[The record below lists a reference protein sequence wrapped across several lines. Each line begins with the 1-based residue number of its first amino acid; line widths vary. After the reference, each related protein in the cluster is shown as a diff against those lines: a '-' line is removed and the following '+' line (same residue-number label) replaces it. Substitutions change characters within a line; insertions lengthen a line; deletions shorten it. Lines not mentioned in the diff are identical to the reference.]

1 VVLLLAWGAA
11 SHSGTLSTYPPQP
24 ESRVQPG
31 EVLDTARVALFSGH
45 ADQAYR
51 LLMTAQPEMA
61 GDPEWLDLAA
71 RVYLALDRPLRMA
84 ECLLPAAET
93 RDPEALSRVKAILS
107 RQGPHPPRSFAS
119 IPNGKWPGFDRTSL
133 KDVESLAPGPDG
145 SVYLLTR
152 EALIHVGADG
162 TRLTVSPLRD
172 GTDLTLDVAGT
183 PIALSAV
190 GVLWGDR
197 LVPLPA
203 GANKPVSV
211 AASPEGSL
219 FVLDRGARRLY
230 RLSAEGALTGS
241 INVPLDEPFRVRLDM
256 AGRIY
261 IADRDTGRVHL
272 YGPDMVPIRIL
283 DPAATGHEVRRI
295 DDMMVDFAG
304 DVLLLDGR
312 AHDLLLFGSDGR
324 YLGTTAGRFP
334 RVDAAGWDG
343 LSRLVF
349 VSWREG
355 VLGRAST

>member
-1 VVLLLAWGAA
+1 M
-11 SHSGTLSTYPPQP
+11 
-24 ESRVQPG
+24 RPG
-31 EVLDTARVALFSGH
+31 EALDTARVALFSGH

-51 LLMTAQPEMA
+51 LLMTAQPEM
-61 GDPEWLDLAA
+61 GNNPQWLDLAA

-84 ECLLPAAET
+84 ECLLPATGAK
-93 RDPEALSRVKAILS
+93 DSDALNRVRAVLA
-107 RQGPHPPRSFAS
+107 RQGPSPPHTFTSS
-119 IPNGKWPGFDRTSL
+119 PNGKWPGFDRSSL

-145 SVYLLTR
+145 SVYLLSS
-152 EALIHVGADG
+152 ESLIRVGADG
-162 TRLTVSPLRD
+162 ARLTVTPLHD
-172 GTDLTLDVAGT
+172 GADLALDFSGV
-183 PIALSAV
+183 PIALSAA
-190 GVLWGDR
+190 GVLWGDH
-197 LVPLPA
+197 LVQLPP

-219 FVLDRGARRLY
+219 FVLDRGAKRLY
-230 RLSAEGALTGS
+230 RLNAEGVLTGS

-355 VLGRAST
+355 LLGRAST